1 MDGQATVFESSCTIE
16 TEENKEE
23 NKEETN
29 QSFQPTQAQVLL
41 TNLSEPP

>member
-1 MDGQATVFESSCTIE
+1 MYGQATVFESSCTIE
-16 TEENKEE
+16 TEE